1 MDTLEKNILLSDA
14 RLEQEKRYWL
24 KQLAD
29 CSAMTRISYQALRSG
44 REGHSRT
51 KQFYLNDPLSDRL
64 IAVSRSSDYG
74 LFILLLAG
82 VSYVLHRYTGDSS
95 VICGIPVITSHTA
108 GDDLLNPLILL
119 KSDVTSS
126 RHSKEFIAHIKEKLV
141 EADKHQNF
149 PFELLLDMIGID
161 QSSGRHCNVIA
172 MMEGVH
178 EEGLVDGIAYDCR
191 FEFRRSS
198 DRVSV
203 QIRYRPEAYDEVF
216 ISQLFAHYEQIM
228 EQLLF
233 CPEKPLQS
241 YDLAIEAADRE
252 HAPGPENGE
261 ARKCAAIHAAFEE
274 QADKNPEAIA
284 IVEREDTFT
293 YEEIDH
299 KANQIARYL
308 LESRRLTD
316 EERVGIMLDNS
327 SSSVISMLGILK
339 AGGTYVPIDPEFPIR
354 RIKAIL
360 EDGRIRT
367 VISSKNYIRQLN
379 KLQWEIEHFEA
390 YLCLDTEQ
398 IDEEEEQDSEF
409 MSQGVWNFVADQ
421 ATDDISGGAWVNSY
435 TREDLSREEMDE
447 YANNIKQ
454 KLLPYVNKKTRVLE
468 IGCASGISMFALA
481 PYAGFYYGTDLS
493 SSMIRNC
500 QARVQQE
507 GHHHVKLACLPAD
520 QIDQL
525 GEDKFDVIILN
536 SVVQVFKGHHYL
548 RKVLRAAIEL
558 LADRGILF
566 IGDIM
571 DQDSKDEFLR
581 DLAAFNEAHPEYKTK
596 KEFENELFLS
606 RGFFRDF
613 QLECDS
619 ISGIEFSDKIYTI
632 PNELTM
638 FRYDAILQVDKTGSR
653 ERISAEKRKRRHDV
667 RSLRSFATER
677 VAIPVPSDGAAYVLY
692 TSGSTGKPKG
702 VVVEHRNVVHLF
714 RTAAPLFS
722 FDAGDV
728 WSLFHSTSFDFSVW
742 EIFGAL
748 LHGAK
753 LVIVPRSLA
762 ADPQSFV
769 RLAAEQHITIL
780 SQTPSAFYQFAHEAV
795 SSRAQL
801 PGLRTVVF
809 GGEPLQPVLLKK
821 WKDAYPGVKLVN
833 MYGITET
840 TVHVTYKELTDADI
854 RHNSLD
860 IGTALPSYQVH
871 ILDPWLRRVPAGVV
885 GEMYVGGT
893 GVAREYLNQEQ
904 LTSQKFKPSPFHDGE
919 RLYQTGDLARWNMD
933 GTLEY
938 IGRIDDQVKIR
949 GYRMELGEI
958 TTCLLTHKQIHQ
970 ASVQVLK
977 MEDGSKELCVYYVA
991 NEPLS
996 VKEVKEYT
1004 SKRLPQF
1011 MVPSYFVALDKMPLT
1026 LNGKLDKRR
1035 LPDPLEVLSSNRTM
1049 QEPLE
1054 GLERELADIFRD
1066 ILGIDAVGRND
1077 SFFDLGGHSLKA
1089 ARLVQHLHKRL
1100 HCGLAL
1106 RDIFQFPTIK
1116 ELAEH
1121 MRSKEASSRFVPIQP
1136 AEQREYY
1143 PLSSAQKRLYILEQF
1158 EDIGTSYNMPF
1169 VLQVEG
1175 PLDIGR
1181 VRDSYRQ
1188 LLHRHEILR
1197 TSFHVVNDEPVQRIE
1212 EMEGL
1217 QAELICEEAPEAGE
1231 AELAKRIEA
1240 FIRPFRLSEAPL
1252 IRMGI
1257 IRIGPEKHLLLL
1269 DMHHIISD
1277 GTSLNIWV
1285 DEFMKLY
1292 KGDSLAPLAIQYKD
1306 YAVWQQAQMT
1316 REAMRRQKEFWR
1328 NELSGEV
1335 PVLQLPT
1342 DYPRPAVQDFQG
1354 SQYSFRLGR
1363 RLSGQ
1368 IEACCRE
1375 SGVTLYMLLLAA
1387 YQVLLHKYTGQEDI
1401 IVGTPVAG
1409 RGHADLEGVLGMFV
1423 NTLAIRSRPQGDKTF
1438 SEFLQEVKNAALN
1451 AFEHPDYPFEELV
1464 QELNAGR
1471 DTSRNPLFDT
1481 MFALQNMD
1489 TTTWHIANL
1498 RARAYEY
1505 DWKSAKFDLLL
1516 QAEQDQDDICLTMEY
1531 AASLFRRETM
1541 ERFADCLIRVLD
1553 TVTEHADK
1561 PIKDVDIVSER
1572 EKEYLTRQ
1580 GKGERLPFA
1589 AQAGIA
1595 QLFEAQVLRTPNR
1608 IAIRSDDQGYTYE
1621 ELNAKANQL
1630 ARMLRSKGVGRGSMI
1645 AIRGERS
1652 FAYAAAILAVLKA
1665 GGAFMP
1671 VDAASP
1677 PSRIQYM
1684 AADSKAKLLLNAGV
1698 ESVDLQDCEVLT
1710 VDEDMFQGNPANLEP
1725 TAGGRDVLYVIYT
1738 SGTTGTPKGVQIS
1751 HSNLH
1756 NLFVHHQR
1764 QSNITLSGRVL
1775 HASAI
1780 GFDVCYQEMLLT
1792 LLSGG
1797 ELVVIDDHVKK
1808 TPHLLLQYVTD
1819 NQIDTMFLPTAYFNF
1834 LIREDDEVDALFAS
1848 SVKHIVVAGEAL
1860 ILSSRFMD
1868 LLRSSSKSLHNHYG
1882 PSETH
1887 VVSAL
1892 TINRDSDLQMRPSI
1906 GEPIANTEF
1915 YIVDQHLR
1923 LVPRGVVGELCI
1935 AGQSLGLGYLN
1946 QPELTR
1952 LAFVPNPV
1960 DKGTIMYRTG
1970 DLARWLPD
1978 GKVELIG
1985 RSDHQVKIRGYRIE
1999 PAEIT
2004 AILLRHKEV
2013 SEAAATV
2020 KEQADGS
2027 KELCL
2032 FYVAET
2038 PLTPAYIR
2046 SYLAEKLPAFM
2057 IPSHIVPLK
2066 AMPFSANGKVDYR
2079 ALPSAEKAQP
2089 PSMPAASAAPLTGL
2103 ERQLAEIFAEVLEI
2117 KDIGREDNFFEQGGH
2132 SLRAMRAVSKIGKK
2146 LNRKLSLR
2154 DIFLHPSVRTLASFM
2169 DGQEARPFQAIP
2181 AAEAMRTYP
2190 LTSAQKRLFILEQY
2204 KGIGTSYNL
2213 SSALLVEGSLNV
2225 RQVEHVYQ
2233 QLLRR
2238 HEILRTIFF
2247 MEGEEPVQQVVEQA
2261 TGSIWY
2267 KEAPDSSEA
2276 ELQELVS
2283 AFVRPFRMQE
2293 APMLRIGLIRLNEK
2307 KHLFLIDMH
2316 HIVADGT
2323 SIGILVEEFMR
2334 LYRGESLPPLPV
2346 SYKDFT
2352 VWQKRRLL
2360 APEMAEKERFWLER
2374 LAGELPVLQ
2383 LPTDYSRPPQ
2393 QRFEGKMLPFELDKA
2408 LAVKLT
2414 ELSHKTGA
2422 TLYMILLSAF
2432 QVLLHK
2438 YSGSEDVLIGI
2449 PVAGRSHED
2458 VEGAVGMF
2466 VNTLPF
2472 RGKPEPAKRFHD
2484 FMAEVKEELL
2494 LAFEHQD
2501 YPLELMIEKLN
2512 LKFDPSRNPLFT
2524 VIFDMQNMRVPEL
2537 RLDDLTIS
2545 VWRSEHISSKFDLS
2559 VSVHEHSEGIR
2570 FNCEYATSLFEQET
2584 VERLF
2589 RHYEA
2594 LLSRIFVNPDARI
2607 QELNMVPDEEQDRI
2621 LTAFNQPVTPVDER
2635 MLAHHVFERWAA
2647 KTPHAPAV
2655 AWMDTMLTYHELN
2668 QLANELCYVLQAK
2681 GTAANDVIAIYM
2693 NKSLDMVIAMLAIL
2707 KAGAAFLPLDPEYPL
2722 ERVQY
2727 AVDNSGA
2734 KIVIA
2739 DASHCARVSCQT
2751 VLTYQH
2757 EKSRLEES
2765 CFPNPENDV
2774 QLHHLAYV
2782 IYTSG
2787 STGNP
2792 KGVRVPHRGLANLT
2806 HFFALDWNAA
2816 QGERVTQMASFAFD
2830 MALLEIFTALL
2841 TGAALY
2847 LVPKETVLR
2856 PSSLAEF
2863 MNENRITIMTVTPSY
2878 LAYLEPDD
2886 FRTLRLLITAGE
2898 AISVHD
2904 YERWSRLE
2912 YVNLYGPTETTII
2925 TTMWRPDSSS
2935 RIKQSVPIGKPLPN
2949 TQIYIL
2955 NQAGSLQPI
2964 GIVGEI
2970 YVGGEGVT
2978 QGYIQL
2984 PSTTAKHYLDNP
2996 FRLGERM
3003 YRTGDLGRWLPDG
3016 SIEYAGRIDEQV
3028 KLRGHRIEIGEIEH
3042 ALLKHAAI
3050 KEAAVIHRIDG
3061 NQDGYLCAFIVEQ
3074 EQVPAQELKDF
3085 LANVLPVYMLPSAFV
3100 RLDKLPVTS
3109 NGKIDKKQLKSMPI
3123 DVAGE
3128 AEYEE
3133 PANDLQRK
3141 LVALWE
3147 KNLKVAPIGI
3157 AHNFFDLGGQSLK
3170 ATKLIAE
3177 IERDMQ
3183 ITISLRELYQ
3193 YQTIK
3198 QLAQYLEERAGDE

>member
-1 MDTLEKNILLSDA
+1 M
-14 RLEQEKRYWL
+14 
-24 KQLAD
+24 
-29 CSAMTRISYQALRSG
+29 
-44 REGHSRT
+44 
-51 KQFYLNDPLSDRL
+51 
-64 IAVSRSSDYG
+64 
-74 LFILLLAG
+74 
-82 VSYVLHRYTGDSS
+82 
-95 VICGIPVITSHTA
+95 
-108 GDDLLNPLILL
+108 
-119 KSDVTSS
+119 
-126 RHSKEFIAHIKEKLV
+126 
-141 EADKHQNF
+141 
-149 PFELLLDMIGID
+149 
-161 QSSGRHCNVIA
+161 
-172 MMEGVH
+172 
-178 EEGLVDGIAYDCR
+178 
-191 FEFRRSS
+191 
-198 DRVSV
+198 
-203 QIRYRPEAYDEVF
+203 
-216 ISQLFAHYEQIM
+216 
-228 EQLLF
+228 
-233 CPEKPLQS
+233 
-241 YDLAIEAADRE
+241 
-252 HAPGPENGE
+252 
-261 ARKCAAIHAAFEE
+261 
-274 QADKNPEAIA
+274 
-284 IVEREDTFT
+284 
-293 YEEIDH
+293 
-299 KANQIARYL
+299 
-308 LESRRLTD
+308 
-316 EERVGIMLDNS
+316 
-327 SSSVISMLGILK
+327 
-339 AGGTYVPIDPEFPIR
+339 
-354 RIKAIL
+354 
-360 EDGRIRT
+360 
-367 VISSKNYIRQLN
+367 
-379 KLQWEIEHFEA
+379 
-390 YLCLDTEQ
+390 
-398 IDEEEEQDSEF
+398 
-409 MSQGVWNFVADQ
+409 
-421 ATDDISGGAWVNSY
+421 
-435 TREDLSREEMDE
+435 
-447 YANNIKQ
+447 
-454 KLLPYVNKKTRVLE
+454 
-468 IGCASGISMFALA
+468 
-481 PYAGFYYGTDLS
+481 
-493 SSMIRNC
+493 
-500 QARVQQE
+500 
-507 GHHHVKLACLPAD
+507 
-520 QIDQL
+520 
-525 GEDKFDVIILN
+525 
-536 SVVQVFKGHHYL
+536 
-548 RKVLRAAIEL
+548 
-558 LADRGILF
+558 
-566 IGDIM
+566 
-571 DQDSKDEFLR
+571 
-581 DLAAFNEAHPEYKTK
+581 
-596 KEFENELFLS
+596 
-606 RGFFRDF
+606 
-613 QLECDS
+613 
-619 ISGIEFSDKIYTI
+619 
-632 PNELTM
+632 
-638 FRYDAILQVDKTGSR
+638 
-653 ERISAEKRKRRHDV
+653 
-667 RSLRSFATER
+667 
-677 VAIPVPSDGAAYVLY
+677 
-692 TSGSTGKPKG
+692 
-702 VVVEHRNVVHLF
+702 
-714 RTAAPLFS
+714 
-722 FDAGDV
+722 
-728 WSLFHSTSFDFSVW
+728 
-742 EIFGAL
+742 
-748 LHGAK
+748 
-753 LVIVPRSLA
+753 
-762 ADPQSFV
+762 
-769 RLAAEQHITIL
+769 
-780 SQTPSAFYQFAHEAV
+780 
-795 SSRAQL
+795 
-801 PGLRTVVF
+801 
-809 GGEPLQPVLLKK
+809 
-821 WKDAYPGVKLVN
+821 
-833 MYGITET
+833 
-840 TVHVTYKELTDADI
+840 
-854 RHNSLD
+854 
-860 IGTALPSYQVH
+860 
-871 ILDPWLRRVPAGVV
+871 
-885 GEMYVGGT
+885 
-893 GVAREYLNQEQ
+893 
-904 LTSQKFKPSPFHDGE
+904 
-919 RLYQTGDLARWNMD
+919 
-933 GTLEY
+933 
-938 IGRIDDQVKIR
+938 
-949 GYRMELGEI
+949 
-958 TTCLLTHKQIHQ
+958 
-970 ASVQVLK
+970 
-977 MEDGSKELCVYYVA
+977 
-991 NEPLS
+991 
-996 VKEVKEYT
+996 
-1004 SKRLPQF
+1004 
-1011 MVPSYFVALDKMPLT
+1011 
-1026 LNGKLDKRR
+1026 
-1035 LPDPLEVLSSNRTM
+1035 
-1049 QEPLE
+1049 
-1054 GLERELADIFRD
+1054 
-1066 ILGIDAVGRND
+1066 
-1077 SFFDLGGHSLKA
+1077 
-1089 ARLVQHLHKRL
+1089 
-1100 HCGLAL
+1100 
-1106 RDIFQFPTIK
+1106 
-1116 ELAEH
+1116 
-1121 MRSKEASSRFVPIQP
+1121 
-1136 AEQREYY
+1136 
-1143 PLSSAQKRLYILEQF
+1143 
-1158 EDIGTSYNMPF
+1158 
-1169 VLQVEG
+1169 
-1175 PLDIGR
+1175 
-1181 VRDSYRQ
+1181 
-1188 LLHRHEILR
+1188 
-1197 TSFHVVNDEPVQRIE
+1197 
-1212 EMEGL
+1212 
-1217 QAELICEEAPEAGE
+1217 
-1231 AELAKRIEA
+1231 
-1240 FIRPFRLSEAPL
+1240 
-1252 IRMGI
+1252 
-1257 IRIGPEKHLLLL
+1257 
-1269 DMHHIISD
+1269 
-1277 GTSLNIWV
+1277 
-1285 DEFMKLY
+1285 
-1292 KGDSLAPLAIQYKD
+1292 
-1306 YAVWQQAQMT
+1306 
-1316 REAMRRQKEFWR
+1316 
-1328 NELSGEV
+1328 
-1335 PVLQLPT
+1335 
-1342 DYPRPAVQDFQG
+1342 
-1354 SQYSFRLGR
+1354 
-1363 RLSGQ
+1363 
-1368 IEACCRE
+1368 
-1375 SGVTLYMLLLAA
+1375 
-1387 YQVLLHKYTGQEDI
+1387 
-1401 IVGTPVAG
+1401 
-1409 RGHADLEGVLGMFV
+1409 
-1423 NTLAIRSRPQGDKTF
+1423 RSRPQGDKTF

-1868 LLRSSSKSLHNHYG
+1868 LLRISSKSLHNHYG

-2261 TGSIWY
+2261 TGAIWY

-3198 QLAQYLEERAGDE
+3198 QLAQYLEEREGDE